1 MNTKVKVK
9 ESKCCFCSY
18 YSISLAFIAPPI
30 MTSVMII
37 PTRILP
43 HVIDLFCDTIVWDDD
58 DEDTHH
64 LSLSLYGSLTARNI
78 IIFLHGNVS
87 CTFHRLSESIVHSPV
102 RPCARSERA
111 REHGLYVSTYRSF
124 IAFARIFRV
133 HVVSYAVV

>member
-1 MNTKVKVK
+1 MTTIQ
-9 ESKCCFCSY
+9 
-18 YSISLAFIAPPI
+18 SIRHRL
-30 MTSVMII
+30 
-37 PTRILP
+37 ILRYNC
-43 HVIDLFCDTIVWDDD
+43 VDDD

-64 LSLSLYGSLTARNI
+64 VSLCLYGSLPARNI
-78 IIFLHGNVS
+78 IIILHGNVS

-124 IAFARIFRV
+124 IAFARIFGV

>member
-1 MNTKVKVK
+1 
-9 ESKCCFCSY
+9 
-18 YSISLAFIAPPI
+18 
-30 MTSVMII
+30 MII

-64 LSLSLYGSLTARNI
+64 LSLSLYGSLPARNI

-87 CTFHRLSESIVHSPV
+87 CTFHRLSESIIHSLV
-102 RPCARSERA
+102 RLRGASERV

-124 IAFARIFRV
+124 IA
-133 HVVSYAVV
+133 

>member
-1 MNTKVKVK
+1 MI
-9 ESKCCFCSY
+9 ESKCCFYSY
-18 YSISLAFIAPPI
+18 YSISLDSIAPPI

-64 LSLSLYGSLTARNI
+64 LSLSLYGSLPARKI
-78 IIFLHGNVS
+78 IIILHGNVS
-87 CTFHRLSESIVHSPV
+87 CTFHRLSESIIHSLV
-102 RPCARSERA
+102 RPRGASERA

-124 IAFARIFRV
+124 IA
-133 HVVSYAVV
+133 